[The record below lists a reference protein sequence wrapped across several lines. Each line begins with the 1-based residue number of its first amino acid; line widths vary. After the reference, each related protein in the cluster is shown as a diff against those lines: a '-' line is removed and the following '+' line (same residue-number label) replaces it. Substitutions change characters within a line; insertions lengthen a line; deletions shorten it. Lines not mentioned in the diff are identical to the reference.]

1 MIDPRARVLLDVAR
15 SVLSELDV
23 EVVLGRVL
31 SSARDLTSARY
42 AAIGVLDDTRS
53 TLARFITAGIDEDT
67 QLAIGD
73 LPTGRGVL
81 GELIRRPEPLR
92 VSSVKAHPRSYGFPP
107 GHPAMDTF
115 LGAPVMVGGEPFGN
129 IYVTEKAG
137 GGDFSDDDEEALV
150 WLAAFAGL
158 AIDHANRYTE
168 SESSR
173 GDLQRTVDALDASIQ
188 IARALGTETDVDAV
202 LALVAKRG
210 RALVGARV
218 LLIEALDGDQLVVAA
233 GAGEF
238 DAGMIGERVALAET
252 VASVAL
258 RTGLTQ
264 RLEEGSNWDRW
275 REHGL
280 GRFGLDAAFGLV
292 VPLVYRGVGL
302 GVLVAIDRLD
312 GVAHYQ
318 AEDHRLLE
326 SFAASAAIA
335 VATAHSATDEQ
346 HRQRLAAT
354 EQERARWA
362 RELHDETI
370 QGLASLRLMLDSA
383 RRERDPEALE
393 GKLARA
399 IDHIESETETL
410 RTLITEL
417 RPVALDDAGTGAA
430 LEALAERM
438 HRAGMEVVMTVGL
451 AREQG
456 RSRQRHTV
464 ELETAVYR
472 IVQQALTN
480 AGQHGGATH
489 ASVDIV
495 EDETTVH
502 VTVHDDGA
510 GFDTAARCEGYGLVS
525 MRERAQLLHGTL
537 TITSGPGE
545 GTTVAATLPVSRRS
559 NAEQAVADARSESAG
574 R

>member
-42 AAIGVLDDTRS
+42 AAIGILDDTRS

-67 QLAIGD
+67 QNAIGD

-81 GELIRRPEPLR
+81 GELIRRPQPLR

-129 IYVTEKAG
+129 IYVTERAG

-158 AIDHANRYTE
+158 AIDHANRYTQ
-168 SESSR
+168 SEASR
-173 GDLQRTVDALDASIQ
+173 SDLQRTVDALDASIQ
-188 IARALGTETDVDAV
+188 IARALGTETDVDTV

-238 DAGMIGERVALAET
+238 DTAMIGERVALAET

-264 RLEEGSNWDRW
+264 RLEEGPNWDRW
-275 REHGL
+275 HEHGL
-280 GRFGLDAAFGLV
+280 GQFGLDASFGLV
-292 VPLVYRGVGL
+292 VPLVYRGDGL

-312 GVAHYQ
+312 GVALYK

-335 VATAHSATDEQ
+335 VATAHSATEEQ

-410 RTLITEL
+410 RTLITDL

-430 LEALAERM
+430 LEALAERA
-438 HRAGMEVVMTVGL
+438 HRAGLEVVMTVDL

-464 ELETAVYR
+464 ELETAIYR

-489 ASVDIV
+489 ASVDIA

-510 GFDTAARCEGYGLVS
+510 GFDTAASSEGYGLVS

-537 TITSGPGE
+537 TVTLRPGR
-545 GTTVAATLPVSRRS
+545 GHHR
-559 NAEQAVADARSESAG
+559 
-574 R
+574 